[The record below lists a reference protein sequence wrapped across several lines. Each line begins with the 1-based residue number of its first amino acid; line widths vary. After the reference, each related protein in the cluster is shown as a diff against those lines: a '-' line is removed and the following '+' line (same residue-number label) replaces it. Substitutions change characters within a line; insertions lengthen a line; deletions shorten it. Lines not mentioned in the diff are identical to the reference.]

1 MSLARLAM
9 AAAGFSEMK
18 TEPTKPEYESAKDDY
33 AGVIVTDGNYRLS
46 VSPRGEA
53 YLPQTRRDGYWHCAR
68 PFTTKGKMAF
78 YLQVV
83 EESLWPESILAA
95 LADLP
100 DDPADYMA
108 SRLSDKDVR

>member
-33 AGVIVTDGNYRLS
+33 AGVIVKDGNYRLA
-46 VSPRGEA
+46 VSLKGAA
-53 YLPQTRRDGYWHCAR
+53 YLPQTWRDGYWHCAK
-68 PFTTKGKMAF
+68 PFATQGELAF
-78 YLQVV
+78 YLEVI
-83 EESLWPESILAA
+83 SAPWPASILAV

-100 DDPADYMA
+100 NDPAECA
-108 SRLSDKDVR
+108 AGLLLGKDVR